1 MKINL
6 TERELITMHVYLLD
20 IVHSISNEQDKMVI
34 KSALNKIYDY
44 TDFSVYDGMIEAIIK
59 NKEYILKQ

>member
-1 MKINL
+1 MRINL
-6 TERELITMHVYLLD
+6 TEKELITMHVYLLD
-20 IVHSISNEQDKMVI
+20 IVHSISNEQDKVVI

-44 TDFSVYDGMIEAIIK
+44 TDCSVYDSMIEAIIK